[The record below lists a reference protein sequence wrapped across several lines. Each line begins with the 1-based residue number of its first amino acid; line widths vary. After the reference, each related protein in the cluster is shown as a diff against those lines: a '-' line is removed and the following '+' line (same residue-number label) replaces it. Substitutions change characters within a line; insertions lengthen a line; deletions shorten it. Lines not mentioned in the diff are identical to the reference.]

1 MSGSSNAIG
10 QLFSLGAQGYD
21 AVRRNLVPCFDGF
34 YTSALDVIGDWAGA
48 RASTTLDVLDLGA
61 GTGLF
66 SAMVIGR
73 LPQARIHPR
82 FHLIDVSDAMLAQ
95 ARQRFA
101 GAADSNVSFEVR
113 DYTQGNLGGPWDL
126 VISALSIHHLDDGAK
141 RSLFARIFEALRP
154 AGLFVNAEQVLGPTP
169 AAEARYRRLWDE
181 QVLGSGVDRLEYE
194 RAVERMRHDRCAT
207 LRDQLEWLRAAG
219 FTEVDCAF
227 KQWRFAVYFGTR
239 P

>member
-34 YTSALDVIGDWAGA
+34 YGSALDVIGDWAGA
-48 RASTTLDVLDLGA
+48 RTSATLGVLDLGA
-61 GTGLF
+61 GTWLF
-66 SAMVIGR
+66 SAMVLGR
-73 LPQARIHPR
+73 LPQARL
-82 FHLIDVSDAMLAQ
+82 HLVDVSDAMLAQ
-95 ARQRFA
+95 ARERFA
-101 GAADSNVSFEVR
+101 GAAGSNVSFEMR
-113 DYTQGNLGGPWDL
+113 DYTQGSLGGPWDL

-141 RSLFARIFEALRP
+141 RSLFARVFEALRP

-169 AAEARYRRLWDE
+169 AAEARYRRLWDG
-181 QVLGSGVDRLEYE
+181 QVLGSGLDRLEYE
-194 RAVERMRHDRCAT
+194 RAVDRMRHDRCAPLT
-207 LRDQLEWLRAAG
+207 DQLEWMRAAG
-219 FTEVDCAF
+219 FAEVDCAF